1 MQIGHAK
8 SITIADATGT
18 VTAWFGTSTVT
29 VAASALQLPA
39 DWNSKHNLAF
49 TLAGNTTVGSTVSGT
64 NIPLA
69 GTGGVSLGV
78 SNGSLLFSAH
88 DVTLNNYR
96 PFEIGN
102 NTTFSSLGQNS
113 IYLQAF
119 IPDQPVFFSNM
130 ELTPRGTFVS
140 STNSQQWAMTLDYGL
155 YSQQTGASST
165 QMSLAGSS
173 RLLMS
178 VSFNSNTAAGFT
190 ISQGAGSYTISS
202 AGTAV
207 LANISGPFHLY
218 LPFTSNMVPNVK
230 HAVGLRMS
238 TATTVGTSPM
248 NFAPLHLTM
257 MNSRSFGRVFVNTTQ
272 ATNTTVIGDREMGI
286 YNTTSASL
294 VNSYATSQMGVAIS
308 RANLYVQFE
317 D

>member
-29 VAASALQLPA
+29 VAASAIQLPG

-49 TLAGNTTVGSTVSGT
+49 TLAGNTTNGSTVSGT
-64 NIPLA
+64 NIPFA
-69 GTGGVSLGV
+69 GAGGVSVGV
-78 SNGSLLFSAH
+78 SNGSIQFSGP
-88 DVTLNNYR
+88 DLVRNNYR
-96 PFEIGN
+96 PFENGN

-119 IPDQPVFFSNM
+119 VPDLPIAFSNM

-155 YSQQTGASST
+155 YSQNTGASSS
-165 QMSLAGSS
+165 QMTLAGSS
-173 RLLMS
+173 RIVMS

-190 ISQGAGSYTISS
+190 ISQGAGSFTTSS
-202 AGTAV
+202 GGTGV
-207 LANISGPFHLY
+207 LANLSGPYHLY
-218 LPFTSNMVPNVK
+218 LPFTSTMLPNVK
-230 HAVGLRMS
+230 HAVGIRMS

-248 NFAPLHLTM
+248 NFAPLHLTL
-257 MNSRSFGRVFVNTTQ
+257 MNSRSFGRLFVSGSQ

-294 VNSYATSQMGVAIS
+294 VNSYATSQLGIAIS
-308 RANLYVQFE
+308 RANLYIQFE

>member
-18 VTAWFGTSTVT
+18 VTGWFGTSTVT
-29 VAASALQLPA
+29 VPASAIQLPS

-64 NIPLA
+64 NIPIA
-69 GTGGVSLGV
+69 GTGGLSVGV
-78 SNGSLLFSAH
+78 SNGSLLFSAP
-88 DVTLNNYR
+88 DLVRNNYR
-96 PFEIGN
+96 PFELGN

-113 IYLQAF
+113 IYFQAF
-119 IPDQPVFFSNM
+119 IPEFPIAFSNM
-130 ELTPRGTFVS
+130 ELLPRGTFAS
-140 STNSQQWAMTLDYGL
+140 STNSQVFAMTFDYGL

-173 RLLMS
+173 RIVMS

-190 ISQGAGSYTISS
+190 ISQGAGSFTNTS
-202 AGTAV
+202 AGTAN
-207 LANISGPFHLY
+207 LANISGPFHMY
-218 LPFTSNMVPNVK
+218 LPFTSTMSANVK
-230 HAVGLRMS
+230 YAVGIRMS

-248 NFAPLHLTM
+248 NFAPLHLTQ
-257 MNSRSFGRVFVNTTQ
+257 MNSRSFGRVFVSTSQ

-294 VNSYATSQMGVAIS
+294 VNSYATSQMGIAIS
-308 RANLYVQFE
+308 RANLYIQFE